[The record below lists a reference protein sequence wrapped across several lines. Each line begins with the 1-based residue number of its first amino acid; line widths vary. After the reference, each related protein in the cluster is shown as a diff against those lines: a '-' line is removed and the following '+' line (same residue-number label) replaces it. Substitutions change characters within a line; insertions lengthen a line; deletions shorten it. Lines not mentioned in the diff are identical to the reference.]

1 VQIRLG
7 QFKWRR
13 RRPAGV
19 RHGRYLVGL
28 GWFWPRATGVVLSFS
43 LSAAC
48 AVGPDFKPPAAPA
61 VSGYT
66 PETSPA
72 TTTSANVAGG
82 AAQKFVMGRDI
93 PAEWWKVFHSKEI
106 DALIAEA
113 LRANP
118 NLQAAQA
125 TLWQAKENLYAAAG
139 KLLPSVDANAG
150 FQRQQF
156 SPAEFG
162 LAGAPSI
169 FNLYQATVN
178 VSYAPDVFGGQ
189 RRQIEANAAQAEYQ
203 RFELEATYLTL
214 TANVVT
220 AAIQEASLRG
230 QIQATQDI
238 IKAETEQL
246 GVVRNQFEAGATT
259 RADVLTQ
266 ESEVATTEATL
277 PPLQKQLEQQHHL
290 LLALIGRFPSQ
301 QHGPHLQ
308 LASLRL
314 PTDLPVSLP
323 TQLVEQRP
331 DVRAAEAQLHQAS
344 AQIGVATANRLP
356 QFSLTAEYGS
366 LALTPAALFTPAAA
380 IWTLGATGT
389 QPIFHGFTLL
399 HQERAAKAAYDMAEA
414 QYRNIVLG
422 AFQNVADAL
431 RALQLDAATL
441 KAQQRAVRAAS
452 DTFDLSR
459 GQYRLGAITY
469 VTLLNAERSY
479 QQARLALVQAQAARY
494 ADTAA
499 LFQALGGGWWNR
511 IDVVPDPLSP
521 EPQLVQAASD
531 AVAVR
536 RNGVQ

>member
-1 VQIRLG
+1 M
-7 QFKWRR
+7 
-13 RRPAGV
+13 
-19 RHGRYLVGL
+19 
-28 GWFWPRATGVVLSFS
+28 LSFS
-43 LSAAC
+43 LLAAC
-48 AVGPDFKPPAAPA
+48 AVGPDFKPPPAPA
-61 VSGYT
+61 VGGYT
-66 PETSPA
+66 PETHPA

-82 AAQKFVMGRDI
+82 AAQTFVVGRDI

-106 DALIAEA
+106 DSLIAEA

-125 TLWQAKENLYAAAG
+125 ALWQAKENLYASAG
-139 KLLPSVDANAG
+139 KLLPSVDAAG
-150 FQRQQF
+150 SAASQQF
-156 SPAEFG
+156 SQAEFG
-162 LAGAPSI
+162 LTGPPLI

-178 VSYAPDVFGGQ
+178 VAYTPDVFGGQ
-189 RRQIEANAAQAEYQ
+189 RRQIEANAALAEQQ
-203 RFELEATYLTL
+203 RFALEATFLTL

-230 QIQATQDI
+230 QIEATKEI
-238 IKAETEQL
+238 IKAETDQL
-246 GVVRNQFEAGATT
+246 DVVRNQFEVGATT

-266 ESEVATTEATL
+266 ESEVAATEATL
-277 PPLQKQLEQQHHL
+277 PPLQKQLEQQHHV

-301 QHGPHLQ
+301 EHGGHLQ
-308 LASLRL
+308 LTSLRL
-314 PTDLPVSLP
+314 PTALPVSVP
-323 TQLVEQRP
+323 SQLVEQRP

-344 AQIGVATANRLP
+344 ALVGVAIANRLP
-356 QFSLTAEYGS
+356 QLSLTAQYGS
-366 LALTPAALFTPAAA
+366 MALTPAGLFTPASA
-380 IWTLGATGT
+380 IWSVGLAGT
-389 QPIFHGFTLL
+389 QPIFHGFSLL

-414 QYRNIVLG
+414 QYRNTVLA

-479 QQARLALVQAQAARY
+479 EQARLALVQAQAARY

-499 LFQALGGGWWNR
+499 LFAALGGGWWNR
-511 IDVVPDPLSP
+511 SDVVPDPLSP

-531 AVAVR
+531 TVAGR
-536 RNGVQ
+536 SNGAQ